1 MPEVASFKDISITFK
16 KHPVTDDIVQVKDK
30 SAIAQAIK
38 SLLLTRKG
46 ERPFKPNFGSG
57 LQKALFEPLDYGSA
71 VLIKN
76 EINTS
81 LSIYEPRIVVRKINC
96 LVDYNNNGYDIEL
109 EYKIKGRTDRP
120 VAIEF
125 FLERTR

>member
-81 LSIYEPRIVVRKINC
+81 LSIYETRIVVIKINC

>member
-16 KHPVTDDIVQVKDK
+16 KHPVTDDIVQVKDR

-76 EINTS
+76 EINTC

-96 LVDYNNNGYDIEL
+96 LIDYNNNGYDIEL

>member
-57 LQKALFEPLDYGSA
+57 LQKSLFEPLDYGSA

>member
-38 SLLLTRKG
+38 SLFLTRKG

>member
-16 KHPVTDDIVQVKDK
+16 KHPVTDDIVQVKDR

-76 EINTS
+76 EINTC

-96 LVDYNNNGYDIEL
+96 LIDYNNNGYDIEL
-109 EYKIKGRTDRP
+109 EYRIKGRTDRP